1 MTTEN
6 PAGSQ
11 AEQEYI
17 LRAKQEWEQTFDA
30 VQDLVFIVD
39 NDYIIQRANRAMAE
53 RCGLKVTE
61 IVGRK
66 CYELIHGTDSVPAYC
81 PHACLMESKKP
92 QSAEFEL
99 ENLHGFFEVTLSP
112 LVNAEG
118 QIWANVHVARDI
130 SGKHKIEQALKESE
144 RRFSVFMEHLPLMVV
159 IKNGSGKILF
169 ANQYLKDILAV
180 EDLAGKTFEELFQ
193 PAAAREMTRT
203 DQEAIA
209 EGLGLYKEIIID
221 NTGNEIILDTY
232 KFPIPR
238 SDGTTLLGLIGVD
251 VTEKMSREKMLAEQ
265 KKQLLEINSTLELRI
280 SEAVVELRKKDAM
293 LIQES
298 RLTAMGEMISN
309 IAHQWR
315 QPLNNI
321 GLIVQGLQIA
331 FKADDL
337 SVEELDEDIADTMRT
352 LQQISETIDDFRN
365 FFSHEKEQS
374 SFTVNDLVSRA
385 LVFAEP
391 SLRCKG
397 IKIELDEQPGINAL
411 GYPNEY
417 VQAFLN
423 IILNARDVLID
434 QQVKNPVVS
443 IRIFEENGHST
454 VIVRDNGGGIP
465 EHVLPKIFDPY
476 FTTKQQ
482 GKGTGIGLYM
492 AKNIIEKHMG
502 GRLKAG
508 NRDGCAE
515 FSIEL

>member
-30 VQDLVFIVD
+30 VQDLVYIVD
-39 NDYIIQRANRAMAE
+39 NDHVIQRANRALAE

-66 CYELIHGTDSVPAYC
+66 CYELIHGTDSVPADC
-81 PHACLMESKKP
+81 PNTCPMESKEP
-92 QSAEFEL
+92 QVFEL
-99 ENLHGFFEVTLSP
+99 ELANLHGFFEVTFSP
-112 LVNAEG
+112 MVNAEG
-118 QIWANVHVARDI
+118 QIWANVCVARDI

-159 IKNGSGKILF
+159 IKDDSGKILF
-169 ANQYLKDILAV
+169 ANQYLKDIIAV
-180 EDLAGKTFEELFQ
+180 ENLAGKTFADLFQ
-193 PAAAREMTRT
+193 PVVAREMART
-203 DQEAIA
+203 DQEAIVG
-209 EGLGLYKEIIID
+209 GLGLYKETIID
-221 NTGNEIILDTY
+221 NAGNETVLDTY

-238 SDGTTLLGLIGVD
+238 SDGTTLLGIIGVD
-251 VTEKMSREKMLAEQ
+251 VTEKMNREKMLAEQ
-265 KKQLLEINSTLELRI
+265 KKQLLEINSTLEHRI
-280 SEAVVELRKKDAM
+280 NEAVVELRKKDAM

-298 RLTAMGEMISN
+298 RLTAMGEMISS

-321 GLIVQGLQIA
+321 GLIVQGLQLA

-337 SVEELDEDIADTMRT
+337 SVEELDEDIADTMKT
-352 LQQISETIDDFRN
+352 LQRISETIDDFRN
-365 FFSHEKEQS
+365 FFSFEKDKS
-374 SFTVNDLVSRA
+374 TFIVNELVNRA

-391 SLRCKG
+391 SLRVKG
-397 IKIELDEQPGINAL
+397 IKLTVDEQPYISAL

-423 IILNARDVLID
+423 IILNARDVLIE
-434 QQVKNPVVS
+434 QQVKSPVVT

-502 GRLKAG
+502 GRLTAV
-508 NRDGCAE
+508 NVDGCAE
-515 FSIEL
+515 FRIEL